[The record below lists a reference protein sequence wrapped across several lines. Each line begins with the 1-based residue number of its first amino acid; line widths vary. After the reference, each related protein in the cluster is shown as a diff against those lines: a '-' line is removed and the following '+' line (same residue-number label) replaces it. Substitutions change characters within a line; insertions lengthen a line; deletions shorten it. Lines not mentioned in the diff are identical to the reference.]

1 MSSTREYTLN
11 NLMAFSIVGIIIKLF
26 FSPRITV
33 DGNSGPATSAVW
45 GYGIVSISI
54 FSAMFLSFALASNM
68 KNLDKD
74 LFGFIKELFSDS
86 LPSLLTLMVLVW
98 LITMNVTYFKR
109 INQGKTSNEYSQ
121 FSNINTIFLI
131 IQISVLFTFLK
142 KQFSTDNT
150 GNDNKMSY
158 VVYAMTFL
166 NIIILGIMNI
176 ILSFFSTDG

>member
-26 FSPRITV
+26 FSPRITE

-86 LPSLLTLMVLVW
+86 
-98 LITMNVTYFKR
+98 
-109 INQGKTSNEYSQ
+109 
-121 FSNINTIFLI
+121 
-131 IQISVLFTFLK
+131 
-142 KQFSTDNT
+142 
-150 GNDNKMSY
+150 
-158 VVYAMTFL
+158 
-166 NIIILGIMNI
+166 
-176 ILSFFSTDG
+176 